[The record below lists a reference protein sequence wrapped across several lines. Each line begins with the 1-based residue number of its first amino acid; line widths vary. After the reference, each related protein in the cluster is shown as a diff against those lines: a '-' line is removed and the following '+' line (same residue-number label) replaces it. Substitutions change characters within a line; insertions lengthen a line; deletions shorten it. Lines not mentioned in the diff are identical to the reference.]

1 MSLHRRRFLISIAGI
16 TSLFAVAAVAR
27 TKDIASELGSPTP
40 GWPWQSEDADAPVA
54 VTLLPIGSPVIG
66 LGDLIRFQA
75 TTSQD
80 GFGHFYIS
88 NTSGRITLLAEN
100 LPMRAGRAVVL
111 PRRDLL
117 LRATP
122 PAGDNIIL
130 FVATRDRL
138 PGFGGGG
145 TVVTPGDIQVTES
158 GLVDRLTA
166 RLKDMPRTRWG
177 YTTLVVGITE

>member
-1 MSLHRRRFLISIAGI
+1 MSLHRRGLLISIFGI
-16 TSLFAVAAVAR
+16 SSFLAVAAFAR
-27 TKDIASELGSPTP
+27 PKDITPELPGSD
-40 GWPWQSEDADAPVA
+40 WPWQGEVGNAPVS
-54 VTLLPIGSPVIG
+54 VSLLPIGPSVLA
-66 LGDLIRFQA
+66 LGDLIRLQA
-75 TTSQD
+75 TTNQD

-88 NTSGRITLLAEN
+88 NTSGKITLLAEN
-100 LPMRAGRAVVL
+100 LPMRANRAVEL

-117 LRATP
+117 LRAAP
-122 PAGDNIIL
+122 PAGDNTVL

-138 PGFGGGG
+138 PGFGGGS

-177 YTTLVVGITE
+177 YTTLVVSITE

>member
-1 MSLHRRRFLISIAGI
+1 MSLHRRRLLFSIAGI
-16 TSLFAVAAVAR
+16 GSFFAVAAVAR
-27 TKDIASELGSPTP
+27 QKDLTPELPGSD
-40 GWPWQSEDADAPVA
+40 WRWQSETGNMPISVS
-54 VTLLPIGSPVIG
+54 LLPIGPSVLG
-66 LGDLIRFQA
+66 LGDVIRFQA
-75 TTSQD
+75 TTMQD

-88 NTSGRITLLAEN
+88 NTSGKITLLAEN
-100 LPMRAGRAVVL
+100 LPMRANRAVEL

-117 LRATP
+117 LRAAP
-122 PAGDNIIL
+122 PAGDNIVL

-166 RLKDMPRTRWG
+166 RLADMPRTRWG
-177 YTTLVVGITE
+177 YTTLVVSIME